1 MGKNSFKLRKTVEI
15 SGSVTEVEHNDII
28 LVAKV
33 VIDDDKKY
41 EVDRTGSFEEILESL
56 KRKIGVL
63 PYINDDGTY
72 EKLKE
77 EILIDFAKMVCKL
90 EYKQKR

>member
-1 MGKNSFKLRKTVEI
+1 MGENGFRLRKTVEI
-15 SGSVTEVEHNDII
+15 SGSITEVVFFDII

-33 VIDDDKKY
+33 VLDDNKKY
-41 EVDRTGSFEEILESL
+41 EISRTGSFEEILESL
-56 KRKIGVL
+56 KRKIDVL
-63 PYINDDGTY
+63 PYINDDSTY

-77 EILIDFAKMVCKL
+77 EILIDFAKIICKL

>member
-1 MGKNSFKLRKTVEI
+1 MGENGFRLRKTVEI
-15 SGSVTEVEHNDII
+15 SGSVTEVGYDDIV

-33 VIDDDKKY
+33 VLDDNKKY

-56 KRKIGVL
+56 ERKIGVL
-63 PYINDDGTY
+63 PYINDDSTY

>member
-1 MGKNSFKLRKTVEI
+1 MGENGFKLRKTVEI
-15 SGSVTEVEHNDII
+15 SGSVTEVVFFDII
-28 LVAKV
+28 MVAKV
-33 VIDDDKKY
+33 VLDDNKKY
-41 EVDRTGSFEEILESL
+41 EISRTGSFEEILESL

-63 PYINDDGTY
+63 PYINDDSTY

-77 EILIDFAKMVCKL
+77 EILIDFAKIICKL